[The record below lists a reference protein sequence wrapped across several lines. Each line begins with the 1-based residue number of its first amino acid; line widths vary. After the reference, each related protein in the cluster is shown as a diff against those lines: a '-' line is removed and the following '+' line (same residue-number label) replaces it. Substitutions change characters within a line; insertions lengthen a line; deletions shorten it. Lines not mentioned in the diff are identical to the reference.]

1 MITQKYSDF
10 SKNLVFIQ
18 NNPRKPK
25 ANNNLEN
32 ILAEQSELL
41 KMKIQQDIIFYLT
54 LSLDYDENLFSE
66 FSIDYGDTN
75 FSENFLK
82 ENKITEEIEKTLVK
96 YNDILTE
103 KSSEFIITQKE
114 IRTIIEENEKIS
126 KELADINNFFFKYK
140 GTKPEIKD
148 LQEKDLS
155 IIIDNKD
162 NYNNVN
168 NNSSDEVITQK
179 INEKFIS
186 DKIKENIK
194 AFIPFIILRLFYKT
208 FEEFKKRNLSDLFL
222 LRLTKEIV
230 ENEKKFQ
237 DV

>member
-82 ENKITEEIEKTLVK
+82 ENKITEEIEKTLRK

-162 NYNNVN
+162 NYNNVSS
-168 NNSSDEVITQK
+168 NSSDEVITQK

-230 ENEKKFQ
+230 EDEKKFQ